1 MLWWAVAIVAE
12 VLERYGADLWIT
24 SARDGEHKEGSFHYS
39 GEAFD
44 VRSKHLPRYVK
55 LEVLEELRA
64 ALGNEFDVLFE
75 YQGMPNE
82 HFHIEH
88 DPPAIVRAPQEGTMP
103 EKFFLA
109 SRHVWIVLVNL
120 LAGYVALTTGTEMS
134 PGETTGLIDQ
144 GGNWIQMGAAL
155 VSVVLAIWART
166 QPSSPTEELTML
178 PKAFRR

>member
-1 MLWWAVAIVAE
+1 
-12 VLERYGADLWIT
+12 
-24 SARDGEHKEGSFHYS
+24 
-39 GEAFD
+39 
-44 VRSKHLPRYVK
+44 
-55 LEVLEELRA
+55 
-64 ALGNEFDVLFE
+64 
-75 YQGMPNE
+75 
-82 HFHIEH
+82 
-88 DPPAIVRAPQEGTMP
+88 MP